1 MRFKELIDYSIF
13 VLMAPLVGVSGAIKA
28 INDGE
33 WARMEELAPVE
44 GGGHGFRAELY
55 RAAVNYERA
64 GTGAD
69 NSFEFLYN
77 ALRNYLDRRRKE
89 AGDALTSTL
98 MTAVGL
104 SIAMILAMLLGG
116 SALLLPLAM
125 AGMLPLIHYFQVE
138 EAKYDYSIPLVAGA
152 LAGIAA
158 FILLRGYAYSLII
171 ASIAFAVTYAPQ
183 LRRECLFPGTV
194 RSKIMNSFNELMW
207 SPNPPR
213 PPGNTVIGVEFGRL
227 FDVASSLG
235 APLFLSKVNRVVYDV
250 LSWMDENRRSLIIYG
265 LMIPIP
271 YVLLCITVKV
281 LMASV
286 VPAAGP
292 FPISPSLNSS
302 RGVLIMD
309 GVITS
314 ILTGKAIHSIGMG
327 IMLIPLFMS
336 IQLLIT

>member
-13 VLMAPLVGVSGAIKA
+13 VLMAPLVGVSGAVKA

-33 WARMEELAPVE
+33 WTRMEELDPAE

-69 NSFEFLYN
+69 NSFEFLHN
-77 ALRNYLDRRRKE
+77 ALRNYLDRQRKE

-104 SIAMILAMLLGG
+104 SIAMILTMLLGG
-116 SALLLPLAM
+116 PALLLPLAM

-138 EAKYDYSIPLVAGA
+138 EVRYDYSIPLAAGAVAGGVA
-152 LAGIAA
+152 L
-158 FILLRGYAYSLII
+158 ILVRGYAYSLMI
-171 ASIAFAVTYAPQ
+171 ASMAFTVAYAPQ
-183 LRRECLFPGTV
+183 LRREYLFTGMI

-213 PPGNTVIGVEFGRL
+213 PPGDTVIGAEFGRL
-227 FDVASSLG
+227 FDVASSMG

-250 LSWMDENRRSLIIYG
+250 LSWMDENRRSLVIYG
-265 LMIPIP
+265 SMIPIP
-271 YVLLCITVKV
+271 YVLLCATVRV

-286 VPAAGP
+286 TPAAGP
-292 FPISPSLNSS
+292 FPVFPSLGSS
-302 RGVLIMD
+302 RGVLAID

-314 ILTGKAIHSIGMG
+314 ILTGKAVHSIGLG
-327 IMLIPLFMS
+327 VMLIPLFMA
-336 IQLLIT
+336 IQLLVA